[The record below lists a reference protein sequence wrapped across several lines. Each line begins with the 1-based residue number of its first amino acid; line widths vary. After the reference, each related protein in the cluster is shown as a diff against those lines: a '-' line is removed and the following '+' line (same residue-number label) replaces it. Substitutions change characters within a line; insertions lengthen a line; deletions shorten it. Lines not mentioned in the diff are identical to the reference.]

1 MEQLSG
7 GEKTVAALP
16 LLFSIHRYFYSETG
30 TRRHLTTLEMENRL
44 KRKRATAFTYGP
56 VPSTSSARL
65 CDVNR
70 KPNSMDARCNH
81 ISPFVLIASDR

>member
-30 TRRHLTTLEMENRL
+30 TRRHSTTLEMENRL
-44 KRKRATAFTYGP
+44 KRKQATAFTYGP
-56 VPSTSSARL
+56 IPSTSSARL

-70 KPNSMDARCNH
+70 KPNSMDARCNY